1 MSSETEHRNKQA
13 AEEQGEDHHE
23 WCPPLDPRLAVWKVV
38 NRRAAMRLMGMSA
51 LAVAAGCGST
61 GKESTTSSSDSATAT
76 TTSLSASSSS
86 VNEGT
91 SVTLTATVSPSAA
104 TGTVKFYDDSSSL
117 GSGTLSSGTATLS
130 TSFSS
135 TGTHSLTATYTG
147 STDYASST
155 SSAVSV
161 NVTTATTCSETLE
174 GEEGPY
180 FVDDSASGYNRSNI
194 LTNLDGTSSQSGVG
208 LTLTLYVFDTENS
221 CAAMEN
227 VQVDIWHC
235 NASGIYSAES
245 SESTTDESWLRGYQI
260 TDSTGKVSFTTII
273 PGWYSGRTTHIHFRL
288 RSTYDD
294 SSSGA
299 TNTMQVFFDEDLI
312 DTLATSV
319 SPYDAEG
326 TNSTTNAT
334 DRVYSEQE
342 DGTTLLTLSGSDS
355 AGYTASFNIYLP
367 IATATS
373 S

>member
-1 MSSETEHRNKQA
+1 MTEDMQGYPRQSAKQQ
-13 AEEQGEDHHE
+13 EEGHDE
-23 WCPPLDPRLAVWKVV
+23 WCPPLDPRVLKHNPV
-38 NRRAAMRLMGMSA
+38 NRRAALRMMGMSA
-51 LAVAAGCGST
+51 LAVASGCGTSGKST
-61 GKESTTSSSDSATAT
+61 SSSSSDSSTTAT
-76 TTSLSASSSS
+76 TTTLSASA
-86 VNEGT
+86 T
-91 SVTLTATVSPSAA
+91 SVAESTAITLTATVSPSAA
-104 TGTVKFYDDSSSL
+104 TGTVKFYDSSTSL

-130 TSFSS
+130 TSFS
-135 TGTHSLTATYTG
+135 TAGTQSLTATYEG

-161 NVTTATTCSETLE
+161 TVTASGSSCSETLE

-194 LTNLDGTSSQSGVG
+194 LTNLDGTSSQTGVAF
-208 LTLTLYVFDTENS
+208 TITLYVLDSENS
-221 CAAMEN
+221 CTAMEN

-245 SESTTDESWLRGYQI
+245 SESTSSESWLRGYQL
-260 TDSTGKVSFTTII
+260 TDSTGKVSFTTIL

-288 RSTYDD
+288 RSSYDD
-294 SSSGA
+294 SSDGG
-299 TNTMQVFFDEDLI
+299 TNTMQVFFDQDLI

-342 DGTTLLTLSGSDS
+342 DGTTLLTLSGSNS
-355 AGYTASFNIYLP
+355 AGYTASFNIHLP
-367 IATATS
+367 ITTAS
-373 S
+373 